1 MEKFKIKG
9 PYITLGQFVKAINLV
24 SSGGM
29 EKAFLLES
37 TITYNGEPE
46 KRRGKKIYPKDR
58 VNINGITY
66 EFL

>member
-29 EKAFLLES
+29 EKAFLQEA
-37 TITYNGEPE
+37 TIIYNGEKE
-46 KRRGKKIYPKDR
+46 NRRGKKIYPKDR
-58 VNINGITY
+58 VIINGTPY
-66 EFL
+66 EFI